1 MKTQTRSQQNSIDEN
16 YQRECD
22 WLHGKVLWL
31 ARKHINR
38 VVKMVL
44 SRAYERGQIDSH
56 TMHEMG
62 GCCDRILWPE
72 RYHCK
77 RGTVI
82 QENIVCG
89 GDVAGGDINK

>member
-1 MKTQTRSQQNSIDEN
+1 MDEN
-16 YQRECD
+16 YQRQSG
-22 WLHGKVLWL
+22 WLHGVVLRL
-31 ARKHINR
+31 GRTHINR
-38 VVKMVL
+38 VVKTVL

-56 TMHEMG
+56 TMHEMA

-72 RYHCK
+72 QYR
-77 RGTVI
+77 RDSGTVI